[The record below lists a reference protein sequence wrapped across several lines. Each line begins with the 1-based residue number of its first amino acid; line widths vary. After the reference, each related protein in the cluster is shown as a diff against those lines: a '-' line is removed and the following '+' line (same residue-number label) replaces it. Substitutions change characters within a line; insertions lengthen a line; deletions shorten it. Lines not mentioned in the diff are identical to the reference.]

1 MSRTLSGCRRA
12 LPVGS
17 LFNERE
23 KVEKRKIT
31 MGGEK
36 VVVGLEIELTDTFV
50 E

>member
-1 MSRTLSGCRRA
+1 MSDYRRA

-17 LFNERE
+17 LFNERG
-23 KVEKRKIT
+23 KVKKRKNT

-36 VVVGLEIELTDTFV
+36 VVVGLEIELTA